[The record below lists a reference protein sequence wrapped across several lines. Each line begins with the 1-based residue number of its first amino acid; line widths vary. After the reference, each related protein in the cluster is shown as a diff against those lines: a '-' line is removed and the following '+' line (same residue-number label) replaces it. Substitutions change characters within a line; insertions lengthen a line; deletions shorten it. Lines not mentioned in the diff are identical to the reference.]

1 MASSPQT
8 LRAAAAALVLAA
20 PGVAQGAAWSLAPG
34 QAALYDR
41 VHTRELRAATTT
53 AGAEPRPVHSHALP
67 APHNGGV
74 LFHAELD
81 GARRTP
87 TEAPRTL
94 LQILPRLAFDLRTF
108 KRGRLREAFDGVH
121 PLGTV
126 EVRGEGGKPDEGGA
140 QELQLDLRT
149 TERGRGEG
157 SGHELAATLIV
168 QRRFDA
174 ARGLVT
180 GFTATLEGTLAQ
192 PRDQAIETVT
202 LRVVETWSFRELA
215 DADTPRLRER
225 VGLAIQRGVAA
236 IRAEVAGQAARL
248 ADTDPPAGQGHAV
261 DHQAGELALGVL
273 TLIKGGTPR
282 DDEVVQAACDALR
295 ARPLRDSYTL
305 GVALMAFEAL
315 YADPNERDNLVSG
328 RLERPQPR
336 TPTDADRA
344 LMTQWVERLLAN
356 RDTRVDWSYT
366 SRWTYTGGEA
376 FDNSNSQYALLGLYS
391 AQLCGVAIPA
401 TVWWSAS
408 KHFLD
413 QQCPSEGS
421 QPLSLATRRQ
431 VEAGGSTRGTLGRID
446 ARGWSYTYANSPA
459 YGSMTS
465 AGIAGLTICLAG
477 LRDAG
482 VRGGPQVAAIHAGI
496 RGGWAWFARNFRT
509 RDNPGPAAQHANWRY
524 YYLYGL
530 ERACELSQIARV
542 GDRDWYFEGA
552 SILLEMQDEN
562 GRFANGSFAD
572 QCFAV
577 LFLKK
582 ASLPVFTGR

>member
-192 PRDQAIETVT
+192 PRDQAVETVT
-202 LRVVETWSFRELA
+202 LRVVETWSFRGAPRRHGPAGRPGARGRPPGRRARARRA
-215 DADTPRLRER
+215 DPDQGRDAARRRGRAGRLRR
-225 VGLAIQRGVAA
+225 
-236 IRAEVAGQAARL
+236 AAR
-248 ADTDPPAGQGHAV
+248 A
-261 DHQAGELALGVL
+261 
-273 TLIKGGTPR
+273 
-282 DDEVVQAACDALR
+282 
-295 ARPLRDSYTL
+295 
-305 GVALMAFEAL
+305 
-315 YADPNERDNLVSG
+315 
-328 RLERPQPR
+328 
-336 TPTDADRA
+336 
-344 LMTQWVERLLAN
+344 
-356 RDTRVDWSYT
+356 
-366 SRWTYTGGEA
+366 
-376 FDNSNSQYALLGLYS
+376 S
-391 AQLCGVAIPA
+391 AP
-401 TVWWSAS
+401 
-408 KHFLD
+408 
-413 QQCPSEGS
+413 
-421 QPLSLATRRQ
+421 
-431 VEAGGSTRGTLGRID
+431 
-446 ARGWSYTYANSPA
+446 
-459 YGSMTS
+459 
-465 AGIAGLTICLAG
+465 
-477 LRDAG
+477 
-482 VRGGPQVAAIHAGI
+482 
-496 RGGWAWFARNFRT
+496 
-509 RDNPGPAAQHANWRY
+509 
-524 YYLYGL
+524 
-530 ERACELSQIARV
+530 
-542 GDRDWYFEGA
+542 
-552 SILLEMQDEN
+552 
-562 GRFANGSFAD
+562 
-572 QCFAV
+572 
-577 LFLKK
+577 
-582 ASLPVFTGR
+582 